1 MTFGPAIYTDA
12 SFHYFMSGSGCRLVA
27 VPAFKAVWGA
37 IALSPVGSIPTPSA
51 SDGDDVTFSLRG
63 FRPTHEYIHEVV

>member
-1 MTFGPAIYTDA
+1 MQIYKIANSHSSYYIYD
-12 SFHYFMSGSGCRLVA
+12 GRGCRLVA

-51 SDGDDVTFSLRG
+51 
-63 FRPTHEYIHEVV
+63 INA

>member
-1 MTFGPAIYTDA
+1 MVYNL
-12 SFHYFMSGSGCRLVA
+12 SKVCYFPIGRGCRLVA

-51 SDGDDVTFSLRG
+51 KLSRPGNIAVSRG
-63 FRPTHEYIHEVV
+63 GIE

>member
-1 MTFGPAIYTDA
+1 MVYNPANVC
-12 SFHYFMSGSGCRLVA
+12 YFPIGRGCRLVA

-51 SDGDDVTFSLRG
+51 KQMFGQTGVWIDSLRG
-63 FRPTHEYIHEVV
+63 S